1 MEYTTDFL
9 PQLLAMLEKQI
20 RAALGDQ
27 EARSITEIEQKV
39 QGAVR
44 EIGAL
49 WVSAWL
55 ERIEGVTVPAAV
67 SCSCGG
73 EARYVRRRRGVLLT
87 IMGRVRFRRA
97 YYLCARC
104 HRGQY
109 PLDQRLGYMAG
120 SLTPRLRSLA
130 GQVGAAL
137 PFSRGQVFLESLS
150 GVSLSENT
158 LRQATQ
164 QVGAEVGV
172 VEKEWQEESEKEEV
186 LWQHEH
192 LPTVAKPSRLYGSL
206 DGVIVPI
213 DKEWRELK
221 IGCWY
226 EEEVHPCAKL
236 ATREPERRACQISY
250 YGDFQEAKD
259 FGSLLWSSGCQRLAE
274 QAKELIFVADGAA
287 WVWNLVSEHFP
298 KAVQIVDWYH
308 ATEYLAAIARAAF
321 GEGTSENRE
330 WQARVRNDL
339 WEGRFEQVLAAFEQ
353 WTGHRQA
360 GEATRQALSYY
371 RNNQARMRYA
381 EFRNRGYRIG
391 SGTVESGC
399 KQIGTQRLK
408 VAGARWGKEG
418 GRKTAKARAA
428 LLSGQWDAI
437 AARLKPPP
445 TPA

>member
-9 PQLLAMLEKQI
+9 QQLLPMIEKQV
-20 RAALGDQ
+20 RAILEGQ
-27 EARSITEIEQKV
+27 EATSITEIEQKV

-44 EIGAL
+44 EIGSF

-55 ERIEGVTVPAAV
+55 EQLEGVTVPAEV

-73 EARYVRRRRGVLLT
+73 KARYVRRRRGVVLT
-87 IMGRVRFRRA
+87 VMGRVRFRRA

-104 HRGQY
+104 HCGQY
-109 PLDQRLGYMAG
+109 PLDQRLGYVAG
-120 SLTPRLRSLA
+120 CLTPRLRSLA

-137 PFSRGQVFLESLS
+137 PFSRGQVLLESLS

-158 LRQATQ
+158 IRQATQ
-164 QVGAEVGV
+164 QVGAAVCA

-192 LPTVAKPSRLYGSL
+192 LPTAAKPARLYGSL
-206 DGVIVPI
+206 DGVMAPVG
-213 DKEWRELK
+213 KEWRELK
-221 IGCWY
+221 VGCWY
-226 EEEVHPCAKL
+226 EEVRPC
-236 ATREPERRACQISY
+236 TRPEQGEPERRARQISY
-250 YGDFQEAKD
+250 YADFQEAKD
-259 FGSLLWSSGCQRLAE
+259 FGVLLWSSGCQRLAE
-274 QAKELIFVADGAA
+274 QAGELIFVADGAA
-287 WVWNLVSEHFP
+287 WIWNLVAEHFP

-308 ATEYLAAIARAAF
+308 ATEYIAALAQAAF
-321 GEGTSENRE
+321 GEGTPENRE
-330 WQARVRNDL
+330 WQARVRSDL

-353 WTGHRQA
+353 WVGHRQA
-360 GEATRQALSYY
+360 GEAARQALSYY
-371 RNNQARMRYA
+371 RNNRARMRYA
-381 EFRNRGYRIG
+381 EFRSKEYRIG

-428 LLSGQWDAI
+428 LLSGQWDAV
-437 AARLKPPP
+437 AAHPYPLPM
-445 TPA
+445 AA